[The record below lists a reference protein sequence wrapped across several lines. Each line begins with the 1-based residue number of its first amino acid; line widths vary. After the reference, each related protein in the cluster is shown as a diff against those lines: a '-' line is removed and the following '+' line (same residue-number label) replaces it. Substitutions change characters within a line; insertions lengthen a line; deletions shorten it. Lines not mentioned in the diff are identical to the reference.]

1 MLSSETTRLTP
12 VLNRLSTLTMNLG
25 EKTGIVNHFEARSGV
40 PRMMEGVY
48 SFKRQW
54 ETEPARREELRQS
67 VIHASEVYTQ
77 IEKRHTHIQE
87 IWNNRRSEA
96 EMKRLEADIKAKRLL
111 LLLDTGKQSIAAS
124 DRLRFELAQ
133 LESEQAMA
141 RKSRLDMEKIAS
153 EQQNSH
159 SERLSTT
166 ESASLN
172 NAIKR
177 AQNEEIMRV
186 MAAETQKAYLEAQ
199 EAYKTKLTGYLFV
212 RNKEEFVKVKSVEA
226 FDEVKERRQV
236 EGVIRS
242 QFGEHLHMGTGEGKS
257 TVVLPI
263 SALVEAATSK
273 RRAVVVGS
281 ANGLLVSELKQ
292 NTMHMA
298 DIFDELKIGGNQLA
312 QAHDIEG
319 NEDRQ
324 TVFANSGLI
333 EKKNKST
340 LSAGEIEKGLKIE
353 EKKRYWEGVVRSI
366 NSPPET
372 NTYLEQPEDMGIHLY
387 FSDEKQLVWQWMENK
402 RVFEA
407 NCPKILMDEAHVAFD
422 KKGTYSKTAPSEA
435 LIQADIQRGA
445 SEWLANYMVSG
456 VLERMK
462 EGAALSA
469 NEGEYELSERAKD
482 RVRAINIGEVEADL
496 EQKIKHGKKHRT
508 TKGYINAFYEGVEI
522 VAEYAGV
529 KKDGKQAFTKRLL
542 QDLKRH
548 VDFPNNVDASLSEE
562 LTPYGTADY
571 FEEVGKRVGKYMKLR
586 DKIFTQRGDKMYIRD
601 AYTDE
606 LLEGHRYEPQV
617 QVAIMAITKKF
628 EPIKREVAHSTSTY
642 VSFVHAVQDK
652 FVAFSGTLMY
662 PDARKGTMK
671 KGSFAKFLEST
682 THKKVH
688 MIESTEIKP
697 FPRPQIGDVR
707 NGMFEGLI
715 QDLDREFANDILA
728 TQARRPTLLVD
739 FNGLTSTIETY
750 DRMRTKYGDDRVRLL
765 LSRPTGG
772 DIAKEIEYK
781 QQLDEYRRQL
791 AEGKIDILISS
802 GSAALGVNFE
812 KSTGQFPDLRTVMVG
827 LPDSEQRVVQT
838 IGRRRMMENGT
849 RNHLWHISIEDI
861 ELQLSHLEQAKKSI
875 FIGLNEKSR
884 QQMIQE
890 LKESRTNP
898 EKALD
903 LVLTVM
909 EKVNAGRASDTD
921 SQRLYDQFLDGQV
934 IPYATSYMKRRIA
947 SEQLHYDEKTIDE
960 IIKYDELIKKGV
972 VQEIVNPKLRIQ
984 SRILNTYFT
993 TLGLPSTIYND
1004 IQSES
1009 WLAQLQ
1015 EKDMFDVHFT
1025 HEDLQRRI
1033 DKLAKYVLLD
1043 PEKGF
1048 GINVYLD
1055 NWYELG
1061 IDSVE
1066 SFAHTIDL
1074 ERVTSEITE
1083 SVGERRKFAV
1093 LDECDIPPFDPEKAP
1108 DEVLFT
1114 DTNPRTGE
1122 TNTLVSRY
1130 VQLATGEN
1138 THEDLLIL
1146 VRKYRGPGMDHDVE
1160 YTYFDP
1166 VKMAIINMKGVRAKK
1181 IDMKPVPITYAT
1193 EIEGDKP
1200 QVVDFPLTMLSLS

>member
-1 MLSSETTRLTP
+1 
-12 VLNRLSTLTMNLG
+12 MNIG

-48 SFKRQW
+48 SFKKQW
-54 ETEPARREELRQS
+54 EEEPARREELTQS
-67 VIHASEVYTQ
+67 VIQASEVYAQ

-96 EMKRLEADIKAKRLL
+96 EMKRLEADIKAKKLL
-111 LLLDTGKQSIAAS
+111 LFLNINTQKVAES
-124 DRLRFELAQ
+124 DRLRSELAQ
-133 LESEQAMA
+133 LEAEQARA
-141 RKSRLDMEKIAS
+141 RESRTEMEVLAS
-153 EQQNSH
+153 EQQNSGGGVV
-159 SERLSTT
+159 STTT

-172 NAIKR
+172 NAIRK
-177 AQNEEIMRV
+177 AQNEELVRA

-212 RNKEEFVKVKSVEA
+212 RNKEEFVKIKSVEA
-226 FDEVKERRQV
+226 FNEAKERRQV

-273 RRAVVVGS
+273 KRAVVVGS
-281 ANGLLVSELKQ
+281 ANGLLVAELKQ

-298 DIFDELKIGGNQLA
+298 QIFDELKIGRNQA
-312 QAHDIEG
+312 TQAHDIEG
-319 NEDRQ
+319 KEDRQ
-324 TVFANSGLI
+324 TVGANSGLI
-333 EKKNKST
+333 DRKNKSA
-340 LSAGEIEKGLKIE
+340 LSLGEIDKSIKTE

-366 NSPPET
+366 NTPPKEDS
-372 NTYLEQPEDMGIHLY
+372 YLEQSEDSGLNLY

-402 RVFEA
+402 RLFEA

-422 KKGTYSKTAPSEA
+422 KKGTYSKTSPSEA
-435 LIQADIQRGA
+435 LIQEDVQRGA
-445 SEWLANYMVSG
+445 SEWLSNYMVSG

-469 NEGEYELSERAKD
+469 NEGAYELSERAKD
-482 RVRAINIGEVEADL
+482 RVRAISVAEIEADFD
-496 EQKIKHGKKHRT
+496 QKMKHGKKHKT
-508 TKGYINAFYEGVEI
+508 TKGYINSFYEGVDI
-522 VAEYAGV
+522 IAEYAGV
-529 KKDGKQAFTKRLL
+529 AKDAKQAFTKRILA
-542 QDLKRH
+542 DLKQH
-548 VDFPNNVDASLSEE
+548 VDFSGQTDTPLSDEM
-562 LTPYGTADY
+562 TPYGTADY
-571 FEEVGKRVGKYMKLR
+571 FEEVGKQVGKFMKLR
-586 DKIFTQRGDKMYIRD
+586 DKIFTQRGDKMFIRD

-671 KGSFAKFLEST
+671 RGSFAKFLEST

-688 MIESTEIKP
+688 MIETAEIKP
-697 FPRPQIGDVR
+697 FPRPQIQDTR
-707 NGMFEGLI
+707 SEMYEGLI
-715 QDLDREFANDILA
+715 QDLDHEFTNDILA
-728 TQARRPTLLVD
+728 TQTRRPTLLVD

-750 DRMRTKYGDDRVRLL
+750 DKMRAQYGDGRVRLL

-791 AEGKIDILISS
+791 AEGEIDMLVSS

-812 KSTGQFPDLRTVMVG
+812 KSNGQFPDLRTVMVG

-909 EKVNAGRASDTD
+909 EKVNAGRAADTD
-921 SQRLYDQFLDGQV
+921 SQRLYDQFLDRQV
-934 IPYATSYMKRRIA
+934 IPYAASYMKRRIA
-947 SEQLHYDEKTIDE
+947 KEQLHYDEKTIDE
-960 IIKYDELIKKGV
+960 LIQYDELIRKGD
-972 VQEIVNPKLRIQ
+972 VQEIVDPELRI
-984 SRILNTYFT
+984 RARVLNTYFK

-1004 IQSES
+1004 IQSEN
-1009 WLAQLQ
+1009 WLAQIH

-1025 HEDLQRRI
+1025 HEELQRRI

-1048 GINVYLD
+1048 GMNTYLD

-1061 IDSVE
+1061 VDSVE
-1066 SFAHTIDL
+1066 SFAHTTDL
-1074 ERVTSEITE
+1074 ERITSEITE
-1083 SVGERRKFAV
+1083 SVGEKRRFAV

-1114 DTNPRTGE
+1114 NMNPHTGE

-1130 VQLATGEN
+1130 VQLPTGED

-1166 VKMAIINMKGVRAKK
+1166 VKMAIIDMRGVRAKK

-1193 EIEGDKP
+1193 EIEGDQP
-1200 QVVDFPLTMLSLS
+1200 QIADFPLTLLTLS